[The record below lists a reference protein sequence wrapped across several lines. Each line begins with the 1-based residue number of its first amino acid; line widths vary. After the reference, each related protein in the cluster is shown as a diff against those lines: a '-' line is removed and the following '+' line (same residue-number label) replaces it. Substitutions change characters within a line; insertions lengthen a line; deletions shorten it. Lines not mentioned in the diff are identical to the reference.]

1 MKLCF
6 DATRF
11 GAGLEGAVAL
21 AASKKIPCVE
31 YSFEAFSTAGKS
43 GKSLKVKERKYLES
57 LADTCR
63 EKGVEIACLNLLYSH
78 IPGDKK
84 SSKKFLGMM
93 EKLAKV
99 AQVLDCHYLSF
110 YLEPGTDDS
119 WKTAFEKEF
128 EQILPVMQEH
138 EVVPLLKLS
147 TPRDARSQS
156 LKKWRAM
163 EPQDWRDL
171 LSGCEGLS
179 LSFSPA
185 DCVWLGIDY
194 LQILSGFNTAIE
206 HVEAHDVEI
215 NRQILKDSGMFGPLW
230 WRYRMPGKG
239 VVDWR
244 QLIELLKLYEFKGT
258 FSIQLD
264 DEFLANDSSSLEDAL
279 DRGVK
284 KLAPLFRG

>member
-11 GAGLEGAVAL
+11 GAGLEGAIEL
-21 AASKKIPCVE
+21 ASSKGIPCVE
-31 YSFEAFSTAGKS
+31 YSFEPFSTTGKT
-43 GKSLKVKERKYLES
+43 GRSLKVKEKKYLES
-57 LADTCR
+57 VKALCE
-63 EKGVEIACLNLLYSH
+63 EKNVEIACLNLLYTHTS
-78 IPGDKK
+78 GNKK
-84 SSKKFLGMM
+84 STKKFHGMI
-93 EKLAKV
+93 EKLSKV
-99 AQVLDCHYLSF
+99 ANVLGCKYVSF
-110 YLEPGTDDS
+110 YLEPGADES
-119 WKTAFEKEF
+119 WKDSFELEF
-128 EQILPVMQEH
+128 QEILPATREQNVIL
-138 EVVPLLKLS
+138 LLKLS
-147 TPRDARSQS
+147 TPSSARSQS

-171 LSGCEGLS
+171 LSVCDGLS

-194 LQILSGFNTAIE
+194 LQILSGFSSAIE
-206 HVEAHDVEI
+206 HIEANDVEI
-215 NRQILKDSGMFGPLW
+215 NRQMLKDSGMFGPLW

-264 DEFLANDSSSLEDAL
+264 DEFLANDTSVLEEAL
-279 DRGVK
+279 DDGVK
-284 KLAPLFRG
+284 KLAPLFKG